1 MIKRIVFDLDNTLIM
16 WNDEYYNT
24 LDELITIFKE
34 GFNEF
39 VGLKSLYENWLND
52 MVQTFTK

>member
-1 MIKRIVFDLDNTLIM
+1 
-16 WNDEYYNT
+16 

-39 VGLKSLYENWLND
+39 VRLKSLYENWLND
-52 MVQTFTK
+52 MV